1 MRELHWSNSS
11 RPAKRY
17 LYFRFL
23 MTYLIHKTKGQSTDW
38 VDQIAA
44 KGKMWCTPGPYLRRS
59 MVQLLARECGDQ
71 FLPEVFYEQTFEDQA
86 LGRDEEK
93 GMARDM
99 RDRMV
104 LSSSPGDPE
113 DDSSEDSEYDSS
125 ENSDESEDSKTA
137 D

>member
-1 MRELHWSNSS
+1 MKELQWSNSN

-23 MTYLIHKTKGQSTDW
+23 MTYLMCKTKGQSTGW

-71 FLPEVFYEQTFEDQA
+71 FLPEVFYKEQTFEDQS
-86 LGRDEEK
+86 LGRDE
-93 GMARDM
+93 GRDSIQ
-99 RDRMV
+99 DIV
-104 LSSSPGDPE
+104 FKS
-113 DDSSEDSEYDSS
+113 
-125 ENSDESEDSKTA
+125 
-137 D
+137 